1 MSDRKGPFGRFPKE
15 IRVMMESFEGLE
27 DPRQTRGRRHRL
39 IDVVM
44 IALFAMMSGENDAQG
59 IEDWGIYHEDWLR
72 KFLALDGGI
81 PSQDTFLRVFSMM
94 NPEAFRTCFM
104 QWVSQLK
111 ASAKTLQKGHVAID
125 GKTLRGSRGGGS
137 GDKALH
143 MVNAWMNEAGMV
155 LGQVATDKKSNEIEA
170 IPRLLDLLDIRDCV
184 VTIDA
189 MGCQRD
195 IAQKIV
201 DNGGHYLLAVKDNQP
216 TLKEEIALSFKASRT
231 NGTLAAD
238 MEQPPAVTTFSETDA
253 DHGRIETRTAFF
265 CSDLGWLDA
274 GQQWPSIGGI
284 GMIERERTNK
294 ATGETSTQTAYY
306 VTSDRTMTAERLG
319 ATARAHWSIE
329 NNLHWVLDV
338 TFKEDHCRVRKLNAA
353 HNFALVRQVLLGL
366 LKAETSV
373 KRSIAKK
380 RSRCA
385 WGPDYMLTV
394 LAAAD

>member
-1 MSDRKGPFGRFPKE
+1 MNDRSGPFGRFPRE

-27 DPRQTRGRRHRL
+27 DPRQARGRRHRL

-44 IALFAMMSGENDAQG
+44 IALFAMMSGEDDAQG
-59 IEDWGIYHEDWLR
+59 IEDWGVYHEDWLR
-72 KFLALDGGI
+72 KLLPLEGGI

-94 NPEAFRTCFM
+94 SPEAFRTCFT

-111 ASAKTLQKGHVAID
+111 ITAKAVQKGHIAID
-125 GKTLRGSRGGGS
+125 GKTLRGSCNKAS
-137 GDKALH
+137 GDRALH
-143 MVNAWMNEAGMV
+143 MVSAWMNDSGMV

-170 IPRLLDLLDIRDCV
+170 IPRLLELLDIRDCT

-189 MGCQRD
+189 MGCQRE

-201 DNGGHYLLAVKDNQP
+201 DKGGHYLLAVKDNQR
-216 TLKEEIALSFKASRT
+216 TLKEEIARSFKASLAD
-231 NGTLAAD
+231 GALAAD
-238 MEQPPAVTTFSETDA
+238 MEQPPSVTTFCETDC
-253 DHGRIETRTAFF
+253 DHGRIEKRTAFF
-265 CSDLGWLDA
+265 CNDPGWLDE
-274 GQQWPSIGGI
+274 GREWPGIAGI

-306 VTSDRTMTAERLG
+306 VTSDPTMTAERMG

-338 TFKEDHCRVRKLNAA
+338 TFKEDHCRARRLNAA
-353 HNFALVRQVLLGL
+353 HNFALVRHVLLGL
-366 LKAETSV
+366 LKAESSV

-380 RSRCA
+380 RSRCS

-394 LAAAD
+394 LATAE